1 MGSAAGAGAG
11 SEAGPGAGADV
22 SAAPQTGQRSGAVSM
37 SRVVTALP
45 QCGQVSRGM
54 ALPFQSKLQKQAPE
68 QASGQTQ
75 GKSGI
80 NLGRIQSERR
90 RDDQRTACGIAPRQ
104 CDTRPVLPE
113 TLAIGSLLVVVHR
126 TIIKRLMSGRRKAAI
141 QHALGES
148 ARRCTGARPVA
159 SGLFSDAHRRYAR
172 KPFSI
177 TQEDTVCCLAAPCAQ
192 TQTLRAAGRARR
204 TTGDALHTPQPSA
217 LVAASVMATSYGERT
232 PSSSREKEF
241 IGMIHS
247 AGLASAGDIRRPC
260 GSRSGL

>member
-54 ALPFQSKLQKQAPE
+54 ALPFQNKLQ
-68 QASGQTQ
+68 
-75 GKSGI
+75 GKPRM

-90 RDDQRTACGIAPRQ
+90 RDDQRAACGIAPRQ

-141 QHALGES
+141 QHALSES

-192 TQTLRAAGRARR
+192 TQTLRAAGRERR
-204 TTGDALHTPQPSA
+204 KTGDALHTPQPSA
-217 LVAASVMATSYGERT
+217 LLAASVMATSYGERT
-232 PSSSREKEF
+232 PSSSREKGF